1 MFKSKVLIVLAS
13 LLMAMTAHAQLL
25 WKVSGNGLTTPSYIM
40 GTYHLAQGNFTDS
53 VPGLK
58 QALKACS
65 QVYGELDMQPLMND
79 PAAAKRMQQAMQLPD
94 GQTIDKVLNSEQ
106 YKQLNDFLK
115 QTMGTDLNNPAM
127 ASLKRLSP
135 AAINTQLQL
144 LLYIQTEKSFNPQD
158 QFDAYFQK
166 YARQNNKKVGGLET
180 IDFQMK
186 ILFLNTPIKRQVE
199 QLMCLINNTDYA
211 RNMAQRIVK
220 AFYKQ
225 NLTEIQKLLEE
236 KRRDACDSTPEEDA
250 MLIYNRNANWAKA
263 LPAIMKKGSTF
274 VAVGA
279 GHLPG
284 EKGLLAQLKQQGYQ
298 VTPVK

>member
-1 MFKSKVLIVLAS
+1 MFKPKAIIVLAS
-13 LLMAMTAHAQLL
+13 LLMGLTAHAQLL
-25 WKVSGNGLTTPSYIM
+25 WKVSGNGLAAPSYIM
-40 GTYHLAQGNFTDS
+40 GTYHLAQGSFTDS

-58 QALKACS
+58 QALESCA

-79 PAAAKRMQQAMQLPD
+79 PAAAKRMQQAMQLP
-94 GQTIDKVLNSEQ
+94 GEQTIDKVLSAEQ
-106 YKQLNDFLK
+106 YKQLNTFLTK
-115 QTMGTDLNNPAM
+115 TMGTDLNNPAM
-127 ASLKRLSP
+127 ASLKRLTP
-135 AAINTQLQL
+135 AAISTQLQL

-166 YARQNNKKVGGLET
+166 YAREHKKKVGGLET
-180 IDFQMK
+180 LDFQMK
-186 ILFLNTPIKRQVE
+186 ILFLNTPIERQVE

-225 NLTEIQKLLEE
+225 DLAQIQKLMEE
-236 KRRDACDSTPEEDA
+236 KRKDACDSTPQEDA
-250 MLIYNRNANWAKA
+250 MLIYNRNTNWAKA
-263 LPAIMKKGSTF
+263 LPAIMKSGSTF

-284 EKGLLAQLKQQGYQ
+284 TKGLLEQLKQQGFQ
-298 VTPVK
+298 ITPVK